1 MFVYT
6 LPEEVISKISAGE
19 VIESPADC
27 VKELVENALDASSSR
42 IDVEMLKGGKR
53 YICVRDNGTGI
64 HREDAHK
71 VVQRW
76 TTSKIK
82 DMSDLMS
89 ISSYGF
95 RGEALYAISTVS
107 RMIIKSRFF
116 QDEIGIKMEVEGGK
130 VINKQE
136 IGMPVGTCVE
146 VYDLFYNLP
155 VRLKFLKKEDTERN
169 KIIKLIKEYALSN
182 WNVHFTLHSNGRKVL
197 DLYPCEDKK
206 ERIEALFGCKFEE
219 RSLEKNSINIS
230 LYTSLESSRGE
241 IYIFVNSRPVHNKN
255 LLEYIRKVVGYKK
268 ICVCYIELPPYMVDV
283 NVHPKKR
290 EVRIYKENI
299 IKEMIKELFR
309 RQEWYP
315 FRLAQERAYYLP
327 TPVVIDIIDNTLI
340 LARIGDYLYF
350 FDQHLLSERIL
361 YEKTRE
367 VERSCASA
375 IKAGKAISKEEAK
388 ELVKAWMSLENREVC
403 PHGRPMYYRL
413 YLGDIYKSLDR
424 RR

>member
-64 HREDAHK
+64 HREDVHK

-107 RMIIKSRFF
+107 KMIIKSRFF

-182 WNVHFTLHSNGRKVL
+182 WNVHFTLHSNGRKVF
-197 DLYPCEDKK
+197 DLYHCEDKK

-219 RSLEKNSINIS
+219 RGVEKNSISVS

-241 IYIFVNSRPVHNKN
+241 IYLFVNSRPVHNKN

-268 ICVCYIELPPYMVDV
+268 ICVCYIDLPPYMVDV
-283 NVHPKKR
+283 NIHPKKR

-315 FRLAQERAYYLP
+315 FKLAQERVSYFP
-327 TPVVIDIIDNTLI
+327 TPVVIDMIDNTLI
-340 LARIGDYLYF
+340 LARIGDYFYF